1 MSARSAESL
10 RLFVFARHAESSA
23 NVQHVVSSDPAGSVG
38 LTARGR
44 PQARQLG
51 AEAANLDIDLA
62 FCTDLLRTQRT
73 LEIALRGRRVPVVI
87 DPGFDEIRAGDLDG
101 QPIGDYWS
109 WKKRHARSER
119 LPHAESVE
127 GALLRYAD
135 ALRRLLSRTET
146 VTLLGVHEF
155 ALRQIAEAG
164 TTPSS
169 PSSRVP
175 IANGLPYL
183 FDEHAIERAAAGLEA
198 SAQFDLAKR
207 GAPSRTGIPI
217 RVAHDSLLPEV
228 QSPRQTSV
236 DHSPT
241 SRTASSNGPRAA
253 CSTASVAP
261 PCGASS
267 GREMPTI
274 EATEEA
280 KTTAAPVSARQ
291 LRAERPGQ
299 S

>member
-51 AEAANLDIDLA
+51 AEAANLDLA
-62 FCTDLLRTQRT
+62 SCTDLLRTQRT

-183 FDEHAIERAAAGLEA
+183 FDEHAIERAAAGL
-198 SAQFDLAKR
+198 
-207 GAPSRTGIPI
+207 G
-217 RVAHDSLLPEV
+217 
-228 QSPRQTSV
+228 
-236 DHSPT
+236 
-241 SRTASSNGPRAA
+241 
-253 CSTASVAP
+253 
-261 PCGASS
+261 
-267 GREMPTI
+267 
-274 EATEEA
+274 
-280 KTTAAPVSARQ
+280 TAA
-291 LRAERPGQ
+291 Q
-299 S
+299 SGLS